1 MISQSHVDA
10 TTSLDLIWSWLDE
23 VMDPEIPVLSVLDLG
38 IVRDVRWHDD
48 TLQVDVCPTYSG
60 CPATRFISESITS
73 ALHEQGVKDVV
84 VKTVLTPPWS
94 SAWITPRGRERLLAY
109 GIVPPVVEAGP
120 DVGLPWRR
128 PRPALNC
135 PRCGDSAVEK
145 LSEFGSTPCK
155 AQYRC
160 TACLEPFEYFK
171 CI

>member
-1 MISQSHVDA
+1 MTSQSLVGM
-10 TTSLDLIWSWLDE
+10 TTPLDIVWNWLDE
-23 VMDPEIPVLSVLDLG
+23 VMDPEIPVLSVIDLG
-38 IVRDVRWHDD
+38 IVRDVRWDVD
-48 TLQVDVCPTYSG
+48 VLQVDVCPTYSG

-73 ALHEQGVKDVV
+73 ALYGRGVAAVR

-109 GIVPPVVEAGP
+109 GIVPPAVE
-120 DVGLPWRR
+120 VGSRGVFSWCR
-128 PRPALNC
+128 PRPTLNC
-135 PRCGDSAVEK
+135 PRCGEDAVEK

>member
-1 MISQSHVDA
+1 MNSQPLDQLMP
-10 TTSLDLIWSWLDE
+10 SLEPIWSWLDE
-23 VMDPEIPVLSVLDLG
+23 VMDPEIPVVSVLDLG
-38 IVRDVRWHDD
+38 IVREVRWHGD

-73 ALHEQGVKDVV
+73 ALRGQGVQNVV

-109 GIVPPVVEAGP
+109 GIVPPVVGAG
-120 DVGLPWRR
+120 DRDELPWRR
-128 PRPALNC
+128 ARPMLSC
-135 PRCGDSAVEK
+135 PQCDDSAVER

>member
-38 IVRDVRWHDD
+38 IVRDLRWHDD
-48 TLQVDVCPTYSG
+48 TLHVDVCPTYSG

-94 SAWITPRGRERLLAY
+94 SAWITPRGRERLLAS
-109 GIVPPVVEAGP
+109 GIVPPVVEAGTEG
-120 DVGLPWRR
+120 GLPWRR
-128 PRPALNC
+128 PRPALNS
-135 PRCGDSAVEK
+135 RFVELVSFARMK
-145 LSEFGSTPCK
+145 SSQEKTVPP
-155 AQYRC
+155 A
-160 TACLEPFEYFK
+160 
-171 CI
+171 I